1 MERESVIKTLNQQI
15 ENLSR
20 LQPQYRLHRT
30 GDYDK
35 LRSSIMQS
43 IHDHRI
49 NVRSELEPHVY
60 NLYRRYF
67 D

>member
-20 LQPQYRLHRT
+20 LQPQYRIYRT
-30 GDYDK
+30 GDTDK
-35 LRSSIMQS
+35 LSGSITQS

>member
-1 MERESVIKTLNQQI
+1 MERESVIKDLNHQI

-30 GDYDK
+30 GDFDK
-35 LRSSIMQS
+35 LRRNITSD
-43 IHDHRI
+43 IHRYSI
-49 NVRSELEPHVY
+49 NVRSELEPHIY